1 MKPNADANAK
11 TASHAKIK
19 MDTTSLRHQRLA
31 RLAPVEL
38 LQTLK
43 SQVVLAIEMLQTNEF
58 AKVPPNTYPLDNLS
72 LGYVGDFEIRV
83 RPD

>member
-1 MKPNADANAK
+1 MP
-11 TASHAKIK
+11 T
-19 MDTTSLRHQRLA
+19 RQQRLSN
-31 RLAPVEL
+31 LTPIEL

-43 SQVVLAIEMLQTNEF
+43 SQVVLAIEMLQTSEF
-58 AKVPPNTYPLDNLS
+58 KNVPPNTYPLDNLS